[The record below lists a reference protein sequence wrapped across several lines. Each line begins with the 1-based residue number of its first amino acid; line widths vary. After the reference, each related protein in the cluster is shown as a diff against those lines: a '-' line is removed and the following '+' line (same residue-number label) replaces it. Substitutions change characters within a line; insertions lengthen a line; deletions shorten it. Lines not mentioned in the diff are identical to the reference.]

1 MLECI
6 HNIRFSGRPEVLSV
20 KKKKIKRIIPL
31 LLTVCALAAFFL
43 LREQPAQDGW
53 TVVDGQTFYYTE
65 DQPLTHWQYLDGDR
79 YYFGDDGALRTGWQ
93 ELGGNRYYFD
103 ASGRMVTGW
112 YADAHYFYP
121 DGTLATGWLEL
132 DGHHYFLGQD
142 GRVKK
147 GVVEMEDGT
156 KYLLSEQGYVTSGWT
171 TVLGQLYYADSEGH
185 PLFGWQEIAGKKH
198 FFEESG
204 AAASGWRQMNGFT
217 YYFYT
222 DGAPAQGKLD
232 IDGQTHYFASD
243 GQQLLLVNPWHTVP
257 EDYTVDLVPISDA
270 HKVAS
275 TAFEDYM
282 DMIADCEAA
291 GHKPVVCS
299 SYRTQEYQ
307 EMLFQNRVNSYLQ
320 TGHPEEE
327 AIELAGRSVAVPG
340 TSEHQLGLALDIVDE
355 ENTKLDESQATMP
368 TQQWLMANSWRYGW
382 ILRYPSE
389 KSAYTGIIF
398 EPWHYRYVGR
408 TVAKEIHAMGVCLEE
423 YFEILTN
430 SVG

>member
-1 MLECI
+1 M
-6 HNIRFSGRPEVLSV
+6 
-20 KKKKIKRIIPL
+20 KKKKIKRIFPL

-93 ELGGNRYYFD
+93 ELGSNRYYFD

-147 GVVEMEDGT
+147 GIVEMEDGT

-185 PLFGWQEIAGKKH
+185 PLFGWQEIDGKKH
-198 FFEESG
+198 YFEESG
-204 AAASGWRQMNGFT
+204 AAATGWKQMNGFT

-243 GQQLLLVNPWHTVP
+243 GQQLLLVNPWHMVP
-257 EDYTVDLVPISDA
+257 EDYTVDLVPISDT

-275 TAFEDYM
+275 IAFEDYM

-408 TVAKEIHAMGVCLEE
+408 TVAKEIHTMGVCLEE

>member
-1 MLECI
+1 MLEYTR
-6 HNIRFSGRPEVLSV
+6 NIRFSGRPEVLSV
-20 KKKKIKRIIPL
+20 KKKKIKRLIPL
-31 LLTVCALAAFFL
+31 LLVICTFAFVFL
-43 LREQPAQDGW
+43 LRPQQAQEGW
-53 TVVDGQTFYYTE
+53 TIVDGQTLYYME
-65 DQPLTHWQYLDGDR
+65 GQPLTHWQYLDGDR
-79 YYFGDDGALRTGWQ
+79 YYFGDNGILRTGWQ
-93 ELGGNRYYFD
+93 QLGSNRYYFD

-112 YADAHYFYP
+112 YEGSYFYP

-132 DGHHYFLGQD
+132 DGHYYYFGPD
-142 GRVKK
+142 GRIKQGIVEVD
-147 GVVEMEDGT
+147 GVQ
-156 KYLLSEQGYVTSGWT
+156 YLLSDQGFVTTGWT
-171 TVLGQLYYADSEGH
+171 TVLDRLYYADSNGQ
-185 PLFGWQEIAGKKH
+185 PVFGWQEIAGKKH

-204 AAASGWRQMNGFT
+204 AAATGWKQMNGFT

-232 IDGQTHYFASD
+232 IDGQTYYFAST
-243 GQQLLLVNPWHTVP
+243 GQQLLLVNPWNTVP

-275 TAFEDYM
+275 TAFEDFM
-282 DMIADCEAA
+282 DMMADCEAA

-307 EMLFQNRVNSYLQ
+307 EMLFQNRVNSYLR
-320 TGHPEEE
+320 TGRTEEE
-327 AIELAGRSVAVPG
+327 AIELAGQSVAVPG

-355 ENTKLDESQATMP
+355 ENTKLDESQAAMP

-389 KSAYTGIIF
+389 KSEFTGIIY